1 VPNLLIAVLERPL
14 LSLASRD
21 VAAMCPNS
29 DSDVRALR
37 QDMFRTIE
45 TLKEQ
50 IKWLGQRLLRAELR
64 LKGLEAERQR
74 TLKKFSDPWEGV
86 ALIDRP

>member
-1 VPNLLIAVLERPL
+1 
-14 LSLASRD
+14 
-21 VAAMCPNS
+21 MCPNS
-29 DSDVRALR
+29 DSEVRALR

-64 LKGLEAERQR
+64 LNELEAERHG
-74 TLKKFSDPWEGV
+74 TWKKFSDP
-86 ALIDRP
+86 